1 MYRYCGRAWVSED
14 LQLMRTLIDKYPQAT
29 RADLS
34 RLVCETFDWRKLDG
48 KWKEMSCRVAMLK
61 MQRDGL
67 IELPPPKHRAPG
79 PYQLVMSSECDP
91 AAEIN
96 CLVNELAELHVEL
109 VEGRQSLRLWNQFIG
124 RYHYLG
130 YKMLPGAQLRYF
142 IKDGERMLGAMG
154 FGAAAWKVASRD
166 TFIGWDAGARQER
179 LHLIVNQ
186 ARFLILPWVTC
197 RNLATKSLAMVIRR
211 LPNDW
216 EEHFNYRPVLMETF
230 VEVSRY
236 RGTCYQAGGWHMVGH
251 TQGRGKLDR
260 FHAKNQP
267 VKSVWLK
274 PLTSDFR
281 KRLTERQQP

>member
-1 MYRYCGRAWVSED
+1 MYQYCGKSWGTED
-14 LQLMRTLIDKYPQAT
+14 LQRIRTLIAESPQAT

-34 RLVCETFDWRKLDG
+34 RLVCEIFDWRKHDG
-48 KWKEMSCRVAMLK
+48 KWKEMSCRVAMLR

-67 IELPPPKHRAPG
+67 IELPPPKRKAPP
-79 PYQLVMSSECDP
+79 PYQLIISSECDP
-91 AAEIN
+91 APAIN
-96 CLVNELAELHVEL
+96 CLVNELAELHIEL
-109 VEGRQSLRLWNQFIG
+109 VKGRQSLRLWNQFIG

-142 IKDGERMLGAMG
+142 IKDRARVLGAMG

-166 TFIGWDAGARQER
+166 SFIGWNTDTRQKR

-197 RNLATKSLAMVIRR
+197 RNLASKSLAMVIRR

-216 EEHFNYRPVLMETF
+216 EERFNYRPVLMETF
-230 VEVSRY
+230 VEISRY
-236 RGTCYQAGGWHMVGH
+236 RGTCDQACGWHMVGH

-260 FHAKNQP
+260 FHTKSQP

-281 KRLTERQQP
+281 RQLTEQQQP